1 MKTHYLRLF
10 VKEQDVSPTLHMVTM
25 LYYYITDNQERQTLN
40 LPDLLQHKIVF
51 KVFSDTIVLPV
62 PSQTILN
69 NVFSFCSNFNEIY
82 LESTTNQPDK
92 STVQPV
98 L

>member
-1 MKTHYLRLF
+1 MTCLF
-10 VKEQDVSPTLHMVTM
+10 ILYVSPTLHMVTM

-82 LESTTNQPDK
+82 LESTK
-92 STVQPV
+92 SEYIIKYTEIWIFSS
-98 L
+98 